1 MDAVL
6 PDLALTSPAFH
17 ASEPWDAYRWL
28 RDERPVYRFEPAGF
42 WAISRHEDVL
52 AISKDPVTYCNGQG
66 MTMRGGELEGVGD
79 VVTTLITMDPPRHTV
94 HRALISRAFTPGA
107 ISRLEPHIR
116 DIARDI
122 LDEVPAGEPID
133 FVDVVAARLP
143 VIVIA
148 ELLGVPTEDREKFVA
163 WSNASVGVADPEYA
177 DLQQTAAAEEY
188 EYFEHILEQR
198 RLRPVDDLLSVIVR
212 AEAECDDFTHSDV
225 LTLCYLLL
233 AAGNE
238 TTRNLISQGVLALT
252 RHPDQLALL
261 RQQRDVRRA
270 VEELMRWVSPVIH
283 MARTA
288 TVDTVVR
295 DQPIRAGDQVVLF
308 YGPANR
314 DDRVFG
320 TTADDLL
327 VSRDPNPHLGF
338 GFGTHFCLGAALA
351 RLEARVLL
359 DELLDRFGEWRVV
372 GPPEPL
378 QSTMIRGIKH
388 LPVVLGP

>member
-1 MDAVL
+1 
-6 PDLALTSPAFH
+6 
-17 ASEPWDAYRWL
+17 
-28 RDERPVYRFEPAGF
+28 
-42 WAISRHEDVL
+42 
-52 AISKDPVTYCNGQG
+52 
-66 MTMRGGELEGVGD
+66 
-79 VVTTLITMDPPRHTV
+79 MDPPRHTV

-351 RLEARVLL
+351 RIEARILC

>member
-1 MDAVL
+1 MHGVL
-6 PDLALTSPAFH
+6 PDLPLTDPAFH
-17 ASEPWDAYRWL
+17 ASEPWDVYRWL
-28 RDERPVYRFEPAGF
+28 RDESPVHWFAPAGF
-42 WAISRHEDVL
+42 WAVTRHEDVL
-52 AISKDPVTYCNGQG
+52 AISKDPLTYCNGEG
-66 MTMRGGELEGVGD
+66 MTMRGGELED
-79 VVTTLITMDPPRHTV
+79 TAEVTTLITMDPPRHTV
-94 HRALISRAFTPGA
+94 HRALISRAFTPAA
-107 ISRLEPHIR
+107 ISRLEGHIR

-122 LDEVPAGEPID
+122 LDGVPVAEPID

-148 ELLGVPTEDREKFVA
+148 ELLGVPTEDRDKFVA

-177 DLQQTAAAEEY
+177 HLQQTSAAEEY
-188 EYFEHILEQR
+188 EYFERILEQR
-198 RLRPVDDLLSVIVR
+198 RLRPADDLLSVIVR

-225 LTLCYLLL
+225 MTLCFLLL

-238 TTRNLISQGVLALT
+238 TTRNLITQGVLALT
-252 RHPDQLALL
+252 RHPDQMDLL
-261 RQQRDVRRA
+261 RERREVRRA

-283 MARTA
+283 MARTV
-288 TVDTVVR
+288 TRDTVVR
-295 DQPIRAGDQVVLF
+295 DQPVRAGDQVVLF
-308 YGPANR
+308 YGAANR

-320 TTADDLL
+320 DTADDLL
-327 VSRDPNPHLGF
+327 VTRDPNPHLGF

-351 RLEARVLL
+351 RLEARVLY

-378 QSTMIRGIKH
+378 HSTMIRGIKH